1 MRARALPM
9 DPTSDQIA
17 IEPDRLDSPTAAD
30 LVDKTVAELNDRYS
44 DHEHKVSPLDPAEFL
59 PPHGVFLIVR
69 VEGWPAGCGGLR
81 RIREDTAEIKRMFV
95 EPGARCRGLGRKI
108 LEELES
114 AARRLGYRKV
124 RLETGLRQPEAI
136 QLYESAGYQRIAPY
150 GEFRSPLSVCF
161 EKTLVAP

>member
-1 MRARALPM
+1 M
-9 DPTSDQIA
+9 DPASGQIT

-30 LVDKTVAELNDRYS
+30 LVGKTVAELNDRYS

-59 PPHGVFLIVR
+59 PPNGVFLIVR

-81 RIREDTAEIKRMFV
+81 RIRDDTAEIKRMFV

-114 AARRLGYRKV
+114 AALRLGYRKV
-124 RLETGLRQPEAI
+124 LLETGLRQPEAI
-136 QLYESAGYQRIAPY
+136 QLYESAGYQRIAAY
-150 GEFRSPLSVCF
+150 GEFSGSPLSICF
-161 EKTLVAP
+161 EKTLSAP